1 MVGNDKKD
9 LRAKAGDE
17 RMRVPFLSQEDPW
30 NRKWQ
35 PTLVFFCLENPM
47 DRKAWRA
54 TVHRVAKSQV

>member
-35 PTLVFFCLENPM
+35 PTLVFLPRKFH
-47 DRKAWRA
+47 DRGDWQV
-54 TVHRVAKSQV
+54 TVHGVAKSWT